1 MGKLNKKDIYY
12 GCDSYD
18 FEYFQP
24 KPPKTRL
31 QKLGDGFYTRHKRK
45 GMFYHIADLDDTKYI
60 FNVTK
65 IKSKIR
71 ITRKNPKV
79 IIGIKRADL
88 KFCKKICFS

>member
-24 KPPKTRL
+24 KPPKIRL

-45 GMFYHIADLDDTKYI
+45 GMFYHNAD
-60 FNVTK
+60 
-65 IKSKIR
+65 
-71 ITRKNPKV
+71 
-79 IIGIKRADL
+79 
-88 KFCKKICFS
+88 

>member
-24 KPPKTRL
+24 KPPKFRL
-31 QKLGDGFYTRHKRK
+31 QVFNGVFCTRTKRK

-65 IKSKIR
+65 IKSKKR
-71 ITRKNPKV
+71 YKNK
-79 IIGIKRADL
+79 
-88 KFCKKICFS
+88 